1 MRISETKD
9 GVVIEIFVRP
19 NSSKFEIAV
28 DGEELVVRC
37 TEEPVKGKVN
47 REIVKELS
55 KLLHCKVEIVAG
67 LTSKQKRIVV
77 KGLEKE
83 VIERLLNV

>member
-67 LTSKQKRIVV
+67 LTSKQKRIIV
-77 KGLEKE
+77 KGLERE

>member
-47 REIVKELS
+47 REIVKELT